1 MRKERNI
8 RNKNLGGEIQ
18 KINIPDKDI
27 MEWFKVLSEGGDMST
42 EEINSI
48 LSHLNETYGNQ
59 MALTDK
65 KIRELLQNII
75 IDEVKK
81 YLYEK
86 HNIFV
91 LSTPNS
97 DFENFIKELVK
108 KYLTLNNKFNKK
120 EILEEIKKELDKKFG
135 GK

>member
-1 MRKERNI
+1 MKKERNI
-8 RNKNLGGEIQ
+8 KNKNLGGEIQ

-81 YLYEK
+81 
-86 HNIFV
+86 IF
-91 LSTPNS
+91 
-97 DFENFIKELVK
+97 I
-108 KYLTLNNKFNKK
+108 
-120 EILEEIKKELDKKFG
+120 
-135 GK
+135 